1 MTFLNR
7 NLQQKFTWHNPTVLS
22 WKKKKCTGCPQKKSI
37 YGLKQDS
44 RQWYLKVHETIRKFR
59 FEENEENNSIY
70 AKFKNGKIIFLI
82 PHVDDILLASSD
94 I

>member
-1 MTFLNR
+1 MVFLNR
-7 NLQQKFTWHNPTVLS
+7 SL
-22 WKKKKCTGCPQKKSI
+22 KKKVCMAQPNGFVVEEKECMGCRQKKSI

-70 AKFKNGKIIFLI
+70 AKIKNGKIIFLI